1 VRAIG
6 IAAAVF
12 GLALPATAV
21 AGERTATPPQWRGD
35 VDFMYRG
42 SLEPGAIRDRAAASR
57 SYTLVGNYTRM
68 THGLDITARFAV
80 VHGIT
85 IGLDVPL
92 VFHQQRR
99 WLEGY
104 DMRFDPEH
112 GKATMVAARPL
123 PGDVLGASPSA
134 RNHVGI
140 GDLGILFRFVPF
152 AERGVPGR
160 EAAATLALDVGIRA
174 PSGENH
180 DAVREDGTAGPG
192 RGGPALELGMTA
204 SRRVKLVEPYIAV
217 NAVLSA
223 PYRQLVQDADGLDI
237 PAADGDPEGTEFDPA
252 DTIGVR
258 FGTEVA
264 LREVP
269 ETDER
274 MGLDVGI
281 GLRYVGPH
289 EASVGSW
296 IPAPLD
302 ATVGRLGVEA
312 EHIEVD
318 FGLGFRIRPRREIQ
332 VAIDVGVGWESP
344 HTLEIIDSTSY
355 TSQTSP
361 GTFRFFWGLGATGRI
376 R

>member
-1 VRAIG
+1 MKIG
-6 IAAAVF
+6 LIAALV
-12 GLALPATAV
+12 GLALPGLAH

-42 SLEPGAIRDRAAASR
+42 FLEPGAIRDRASASR
-57 SYTLVGNYTRM
+57 SYAVVGNYTQM
-68 THGLDITARFAV
+68 SHGLDITARFAV

-85 IGLDVPL
+85 VGLDFPL
-92 VFHQQRR
+92 VFHRQRR
-99 WLEGY
+99 WIEGF
-104 DMRFDPEH
+104 DMRFDPEQD
-112 GKATMVAARPL
+112 KATMVAGRAL
-123 PGDVLGASPSA
+123 PATVLDASPGA
-134 RNHVGI
+134 RNHVGF
-140 GDLGILFRFVPF
+140 GDLGVLFRFVPF

-160 EAAATLALDVGIRA
+160 VAAATLAFDVGVRA

-180 DAVREDGTAGPG
+180 DAVRDDGTAGPG

-223 PYRQLVQDADGLDI
+223 PYRQPTRDADGLDI

-252 DTIGVR
+252 NTIGVR

-274 MGLDVGI
+274 MGLDIGI
-281 GLRYVGPH
+281 GVRYVGPH
-289 EASVGSW
+289 EQSVGSW
-296 IPAPLD
+296 IPVPME
-302 ATVGRLGVEA
+302 ATVGRLSVEG
-312 EHIEVD
+312 EHVEVD

-332 VAIDVGVGWESP
+332 IAIDVGAGWESP
-344 HTLEIIDSTSY
+344 HTVSMIDHSSY
-355 TSQTSP
+355 TVQTSP